1 VNEQTL
7 KACQELFDEAK
18 VGCADL
24 VFKEACLE
32 ILPRARNVLSDEE
45 FKHLVI
51 CAAERMNERVTPE
64 S

>member
-1 VNEQTL
+1 MNQKTI

-18 VGCADL
+18 LVCADL
-24 VFKEACLE
+24 FFKEACLE
-32 ILPRARNVLSDEE
+32 ILPIARNVLSDEE